1 MEVRS
6 RYRILSLL
14 LILIANLLWGWISG
28 LLIYLSIQDP
38 DFIRE
43 MPPGPLIL
51 VSLIF
56 LMELIL
62 LNIFFKDCRRIRM
75 NDEKIIFINP
85 LLPFIRKSYRW
96 RKLDYHLTVI
106 EYAKRGGA
114 FETTWLIRKGRVKAR
129 ISSFYIAN
137 YMEIK
142 DSLCIPDQGGKA
154 ASMA

>member
-75 NDEKIIFINP
+75 NDEKNHFYKP
-85 LLPFIRKSYRW
+85 SFALHQKKLPMEKIRLSSYGNRICQ
-96 RKLDYHLTVI
+96 T
-106 EYAKRGGA
+106 
-114 FETTWLIRKGRVKAR
+114 GRC
-129 ISSFYIAN
+129 F
-137 YMEIK
+137 
-142 DSLCIPDQGGKA
+142 
-154 ASMA
+154 